1 MTGSIPI
8 IVDSREQA
16 PYEFDLTRFSV
27 ERSAL
32 PAGDYS
38 LVGSET
44 RVAVERKSLADFAQT
59 VIRQRKRF
67 HAELR
72 KLAECEFACV
82 VVEGS
87 LRDVL
92 EGNYGTGAHPNAVF
106 GAAVSICVD
115 WRIPVYFCGDRQTA
129 RRFVEGYLE
138 RCWRAIHER
147 GLG

>member
-16 PYEFDLTRFSV
+16 PYEFDLKRFSV

-44 RVAVERKSLADFAQT
+44 RVAVERKSLPDFSQT

-72 KLAECEFACV
+72 KLVECEFACV
-82 VVEGS
+82 VVEAS

-115 WRIPVYFCGDRQTA
+115 WRVSVYFCGDRQTA